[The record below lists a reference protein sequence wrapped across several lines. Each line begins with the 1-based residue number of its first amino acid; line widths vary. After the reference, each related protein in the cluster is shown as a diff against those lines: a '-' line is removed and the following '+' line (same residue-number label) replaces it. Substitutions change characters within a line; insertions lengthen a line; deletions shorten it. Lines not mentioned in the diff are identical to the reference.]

1 MKIMSDHFHTAFE
14 GPTKRDSTVYPLKG
28 LSSGHMQEPQRPST
42 DSNYFDF
49 LTKFDQL
56 LELKKEKKKWKSLES
71 GVRLVKAS
79 FLAIFKYFLLIF
91 VR

>member
-28 LSSGHMQEPQRPST
+28 LSSGHMQEPQWPST

-49 LTKFDQL
+49 LTKLQITKV
-56 LELKKEKKKWKSLES
+56 KKRKKKWKSLES